1 MTDRDLEKALDRLTA
16 SVGDQRV
23 EIAKIGERVGT
34 LQTTHEANA
43 VKLDRVL
50 ELELTCPSRAGWKA
64 TNARL
69 KNLETGEKLRIESEL
84 QAARDEVTGQQD
96 VESGRIDKIAPSRR
110 WTDTRGT
117 VVRALALKALPYVL
131 LVGVLIGACLVSGGD
146 EEATTRALRAVSDA
160 ITRVDSKVESLE
172 EKIDTDAETEPEA
185 VGSAAR
191 SAVGAAADVGT
202 GHGAGYGA
210 GYGE

>member
-1 MTDRDLEKALDRLTA
+1 MTEHDLAVALDRISTSVQAHRVELGEKIATLTA
-16 SVGDQRV
+16 NVGM
-23 EIAKIGERVGT
+23 
-34 LQTTHEANA
+34 LQDSHAENA
-43 VKLDRVL
+43 GKLDEVLRL
-50 ELELTCPSRAGWKA
+50 ELSCPARAGWKV

-131 LVGVLIGACLVSGGD
+131 LVGVLIGAYLVSGGD

-172 EKIDTDAETEPEA
+172 EKIDADAETEPEA

-202 GHGAGYGA
+202 GHGAGYG
-210 GYGE
+210 E